1 VYSISSGHDDILEL
15 FYVSCNNFQ
24 VLAYFQVLTY
34 YIYLTFINLAPTP
47 APFGATAA
55 AFGQPAAA
63 PSLFGGGAKPAG
75 K

>member
-1 VYSISSGHDDILEL
+1 M
-15 FYVSCNNFQ
+15 
-24 VLAYFQVLTY
+24 LAYFQVLTY

>member
-1 VYSISSGHDDILEL
+1 M
-15 FYVSCNNFQ
+15 
-24 VLAYFQVLTY
+24 LTY

-55 AFGQPAAA
+55 TAFGQPAAA

>member
-1 VYSISSGHDDILEL
+1 MFHAIIFKCSIVFL
-15 FYVSCNNFQ
+15 
-24 VLAYFQVLTY
+24 VLTC
-34 YIYLTFINLAPTP
+34 YIYLSFINLAPTP

-55 AFGQPAAA
+55 QPTAFGQPAAA

>member
-1 VYSISSGHDDILEL
+1 MFLAIIFKCSIVFL
-15 FYVSCNNFQ
+15 
-24 VLAYFQVLTY
+24 VLTC

-55 AFGQPAAA
+55 QPAFGQPAAA

>member
-1 VYSISSGHDDILEL
+1 MFLAIIFKCSIVFL
-15 FYVSCNNFQ
+15 
-24 VLAYFQVLTY
+24 VLTC

-47 APFGATAA
+47 APFGATAQPT